1 MVACIDPKSLDEVFL
16 ELRLKL
22 QIKGFYSNQI
32 KDYFFKPYQ
41 SEAPVSI
48 KKLRDMFEFNG
59 FSDKKAELL
68 SRYLIEPKDQKG
80 QIEFDEE
87 RSASQRTVIAHLEES
102 VGHYK
107 VYQAADTQAL
117 TKKVQRLLTS
127 CRDTLKETLEL
138 EDYDEEGAIPLSAMK
153 ESFQTLDITELT
165 EEPSEL
171 LDFILYIV
179 Y

>member
-1 MVACIDPKSLDEVFL
+1 M
-16 ELRLKL
+16 
-22 QIKGFYSNQI
+22 
-32 KDYFFKPYQ
+32 
-41 SEAPVSI
+41 
-48 KKLRDMFEFNG
+48 
-59 FSDKKAELL
+59 
-68 SRYLIEPKDQKG
+68 
-80 QIEFDEE
+80 
-87 RSASQRTVIAHLEES
+87 
-102 VGHYK
+102 
-107 VYQAADTQAL
+107 
-117 TKKVQRLLTS
+117 LTS